1 MKTTAA
7 TYLVN
12 VTTEDENIISFYKT
26 MPTRPTTQ
34 KGIKSQNNK
43 IEKWAMSQYPNWT
56 EINIELQQS
65 WIKMTQIKDN
75 IIDRDALQASYID
88 RIIDG
93 MDLKDL
99 MQIVYDQLDDSLD
112 KYSVDELI
120 EEVDSYYP
128 ELLEESEEK

>member
-43 IEKWAMSQYPNWT
+43 IEKWAMNQYPNWT

-65 WIKMTQIKDN
+65 
-75 IIDRDALQASYID
+75 
-88 RIIDG
+88 
-93 MDLKDL
+93 
-99 MQIVYDQLDDSLD
+99 
-112 KYSVDELI
+112 
-120 EEVDSYYP
+120 
-128 ELLEESEEK
+128 